1 MASAIRSPLLP
12 YRVKSR
18 VLFSACISALPG
30 VIGYLL
36 QPSRPFMAQLRNC
49 SHHSSLSW
57 RRIRAIV
64 ATRQLIS
71 RALLGFVGI
80 TSDLPYQLFVHSANT
95 ALVLRP
101 VRQICELVRIRTDV
115 IQFAL
120 CRVVFVY
127 NRVISI
133 LPVAIAQHD
142 ISGCGIV
149 CIVLTYRVVFPLII
163 AMIQPWEQRVA
174 VPVFRTASTRYGYNC
189 LYQIDM
195 GRNAAA
201 PLPARPSLRPR
212 DDQRDPG

>member
-36 QPSRPFMAQLRNC
+36 QKSSPLMAQLSNFGHYSC
-49 SHHSSLSW
+49 LGWH
-57 RRIRAIV
+57 RIRAIV

-95 ALVLRP
+95 ALMLRP

-115 IQFAL
+115 IQLAL
-120 CRVVFVY
+120 CRMVFVD
-127 NRVISI
+127 NRVIGI
-133 LPVAIAQHD
+133 LPVAITQHD
-142 ISGCGIV
+142 IARCGIV
-149 CIVLTYRVVFPLII
+149 CIVFTYRVVFPVII
-163 AMIQPWEQRVA
+163 AMIQPWQQRVA
-174 VPVFRTASTRYGYNC
+174 VPVFRATPTRYSYDC

-195 GRNAAA
+195 GRNATA
-201 PLPARPSLRPR
+201 PLSTSPSLRPR
-212 DDQRDPG
+212 DDQWDPR